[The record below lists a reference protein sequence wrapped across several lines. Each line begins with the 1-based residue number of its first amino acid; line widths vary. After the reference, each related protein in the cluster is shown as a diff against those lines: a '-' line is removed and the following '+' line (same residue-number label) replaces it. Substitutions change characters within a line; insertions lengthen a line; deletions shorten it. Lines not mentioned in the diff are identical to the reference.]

1 MLDLVLQLV
10 LSAIAFIRQEQL
22 KDLSI
27 SLRENIRPPNG
38 AAKGQCEPFWLELA
52 TWIARSGF
60 GFVLLFVSVRRTI
73 KMDGWGFTAVE
84 DNCGGN
90 RVTWRR

>member
-10 LSAIAFIRQEQL
+10 LSAIAFIREERQF
-22 KDLSI
+22 KDSSI
-27 SLRENIRPPNG
+27 SLRENIRPPDG
-38 AAKGQCEPFWLELA
+38 AAQGQWERFWLELA

-60 GFVLLFVSVRRTI
+60 GFVLLFVSVKRTHQ
-73 KMDGWGFTAVE
+73 MDGWGFTAVE

-90 RVTWRR
+90 RVA